1 MSGYYSQIFI
11 IMGINI
17 LLAMGL
23 NLITGYTGQ
32 LSLGH
37 ATFMGIGAYTSALLT
52 KAGAPFYASLLAG
65 ILMAS
70 FFGLAIGIPTLRLR
84 GDYLAIA
91 TLGFGEIVRTFLNNL
106 SITGGPNG
114 IRAIPLKT
122 NLTMV
127 IILTVLCFY
136 LLYRLQSSRLG
147 KVMRAV
153 GQDEIASEATGI
165 NSSYYKIMAFVI
177 GAGLAGL
184 AGGLYANYFRYIN
197 PANFTFNKSIE
208 ILCMVV
214 LGGLGNPFGPIV
226 GGVIISAL
234 PEILRNISPV
244 VSQYRMV
251 LYGLTLIVMMIIRPQ
266 GILGGSGLF
275 SSPRREGHFKLF
287 RLAKEVIRNADS

>member
-1 MSGYYSQIFI
+1 MSGYYSQII
-11 IMGINI
+11 IITGINI

-37 ATFMGIGAYTSALLT
+37 ATFMGIGAYTSSLLT
-52 KAGAPFYASLLAG
+52 KAGLPFYISLLAG
-65 ILMAS
+65 VLIAS
-70 FFGLAIGIPTLRLR
+70 LFGLAIGMPTLRLR

-122 NLTMV
+122 DLTTV
-127 IILTVLCFY
+127 IILTAVCFY

-147 KVMRAV
+147 KVMRAI
-153 GQDEIASEATGI
+153 GQDEIASEATGV

-177 GAGLAGL
+177 GAGLAGM
-184 AGGLYANYFRYIN
+184 AGGLYAHYFRYIN

-214 LGGLGNPFGPIV
+214 LGGLGNPFGPVV
-226 GGVIISAL
+226 GGVIISIL
-234 PEILRNISPV
+234 PEALRNISPV

-251 LYGLTLIVMMIIRPQ
+251 LYGVILIVMMIIRPQ
-266 GILGGSGLF
+266 GILGGNGLF
-275 SSPRREGHFKLF
+275 INANRKGNFKIF
-287 RLAKEVIRNADS
+287 RSVKGAVKNADS